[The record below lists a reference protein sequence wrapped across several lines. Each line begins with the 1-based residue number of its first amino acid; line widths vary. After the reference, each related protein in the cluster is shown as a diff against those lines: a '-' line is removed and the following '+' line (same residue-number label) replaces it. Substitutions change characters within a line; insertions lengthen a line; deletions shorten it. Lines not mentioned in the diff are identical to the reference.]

1 MPRHQIFLVH
11 GMGQFERGW
20 SSSTA
25 DLLNKVFGDYEV
37 GKALGLSDS
46 FEYAEITYS
55 AVFEKW
61 REQWRKDAAD
71 LAGKLKSGGLEA
83 SIADDLGDVAQSAS
97 GDGFLR
103 THVLDVL
110 FWRFIRQM
118 AEEVTLEVL
127 TQMDKHLDK
136 FGKQPVRYSV
146 ICHSL
151 GTSVMYESL
160 HAGLTDSQPL
170 LSSRLPDNFV
180 AVSNCARLLWVKVA
194 DFYTSRMGPSPLNHK
209 GMCNRFLDFGH
220 ELDPVWQVK
229 PFFEPGV
236 LPPASWF
243 PNPSA
248 QNAFLHAEIPEDD
261 IQDANV
267 HSLSHYLSHPLVHIP
282 LIESF
287 VGEVGAIPDSERQ
300 AALARWRD
308 GRLDAQLRAKAKKK
322 LKALGKPAEDKW
334 KEITA
339 TIQKLR
345 DSIASLKKADG
356 EN

>member
-1 MPRHQIFLVH
+1 MPKHQIFLVH

-25 DLLNKVFGDYEV
+25 DLLNRVFDDYEV
-37 GKALGLSDS
+37 GKELRLSDS
-46 FEYAEITYS
+46 YDFPEITYS
-55 AVFEKW
+55 SVFEKW
-61 REQWRKDAAD
+61 REQWKEDAAD
-71 LAGKLKSGGLEA
+71 LAGKLKTGGLEA
-83 SIADDLGDVAQSAS
+83 SIADDLADVAQSAS
-97 GDGFLR
+97 GEGFLR

-127 TQMDKHLDK
+127 TQMDKHLKK
-136 FGKQPVRYSV
+136 FGSEPVRYSV

-170 LSSRLPDNFV
+170 LSSRLPQAFV
-180 AVSNCARLLWVKVA
+180 AVSNCARLLWGKGA
-194 DFYTSRMGPSPLNHK
+194 DFYTSRMGPSPLDHK

-229 PFFEPGV
+229 PFYKPQE
-236 LPPASWF
+236 LPPLSWF

-248 QNAFLHAEIPEDD
+248 QKAFFHDEIPADD

-267 HSLSHYLSHPLVHIP
+267 HALSHYLGHPTVHVP
-282 LIESF
+282 LIEALINES
-287 VGEVGAIPDSERQ
+287 GAIADSERQ
-300 AALARWRD
+300 AALAKWRAN
-308 GRLDAQLRAKAKKK
+308 RLDDQLRNKAKKK

-345 DSIASLKKADG
+345 ESIANLQKADG